1 MINLI
6 SKAQNYTDRT
16 AIISNNQKF
25 SYSDLLA
32 RSSDIALEL
41 LGAKED
47 INEAR
52 IAFLVPPGFAYTAI
66 QWGIW
71 RAGGIAVPLCTKHP
85 LSSIQYV
92 IEDTNAS
99 TIIYSKE
106 YKELLSP
113 LLNRNGI
120 RAISSEAFSSLAGNL
135 PEIDIRRRAM
145 ILYTSGTTGLPK
157 GVVSTHQN
165 IETQITALT
174 RSWEWQENDHI
185 LNVLPLHHVH
195 GIINVLSCALWS
207 GACNEFLPRFNEEQI
222 FNIFSAGEVNVFMA
236 VPTIYYKLISYYKT
250 LENKKQLQITESL
263 SKFRLMVSGSAA
275 LPISVLEQWKSIS
288 GLVLLERYG
297 MTEMGMAISNS
308 YQGERRPGHIGL
320 PLPGVTIRIANENNE
335 TVDEGTQ
342 GEIQVK
348 GPNVFSEYWN
358 KPEATRATFTDDGW
372 FKTGDIA
379 VFNNGSYKILGR
391 NSVDIIKSGGYK
403 ISALEIEEVLRTHPK
418 INECGVV
425 GIPDIE
431 WGEIV
436 GASLISGGEMID
448 LVALTEWLKDKLPSY
463 KIPRKYIFQKDLPR
477 NVMGKV
483 TKKELIQNFID
494 EKRINKL

>member
-1 MINLI
+1 MIKLI
-6 SKAQNYTDRT
+6 SNAQNYADRT
-16 AIISNNQKF
+16 AIISNNQQY
-25 SYSDLLA
+25 SYADLLA
-32 RSSDIALEL
+32 RSSDIAAEL
-41 LGAKED
+41 LGEKED
-47 INEAR
+47 LNEAR
-52 IAFLVPPGFAYTAI
+52 IAFLVPPSFEYTAI

-85 LSSIQYV
+85 LASIQYV

-99 TIIYSKE
+99 AIIYSSE
-106 YKELLSP
+106 YKNILSP
-113 LLNRNGI
+113 LLSRNGI
-120 RAISSEAFSSLAGNL
+120 RAIPSESFKPLASNL
-135 PEIDIRRRAM
+135 PDIDIRRRAM

-174 RSWEWQENDHI
+174 RSWGWQDDDHI

-207 GACNEFLPRFNEEQI
+207 GACNEFLPRFKEEQI
-222 FNIFSAGEVNVFMA
+222 FNIFCAGKVNVFMA
-236 VPTIYYKLISYYKT
+236 VPTIYYKLITYYNT
-250 LENKKQLQITESL
+250 LEKEQQQQITESL
-263 SKFRLMVSGSAA
+263 AKFRLMVSGSAA
-275 LPISVLEQWKSIS
+275 LPISVLEQWQSLS
-288 GLVLLERYG
+288 GQLLLERYG

-308 YQGERRPGHIGL
+308 YIGERRPGHIGL
-320 PLPGVTIRIANENNE
+320 PLSGVSIRIANENNE
-335 TVDEGTQ
+335 LVDEGTQ

-348 GPNVFSEYWN
+348 GSNVFSEYWN

-379 VFNNGSYKILGR
+379 LFNKGSYKILGR

-403 ISALEIEEVLRTHPK
+403 ISALEIEEVLRTHPQ

-436 GASLISGGEMID
+436 GASLISSGEMID
-448 LVALTEWLKDKLPSY
+448 LEALTIWLKDKLPSY
-463 KIPRKYIFQKDLPR
+463 KIPRKYIFQEDLPR

-494 EKRINKL
+494 GK